1 MNELW
6 ATFFKFDFWF
16 IWKKIFFKQ
25 SSHDMKDG
33 DTPANKW
40 DIFKNY
46 FLGKLLLTSVLSV
59 KILYHFLKNVTG
71 WVSSC

>member
-6 ATFFKFDFWF
+6 ATFFKFDFWC
-16 IWKKIFFKQ
+16 IWKKNFFKQ

-46 FLGKLLLTSVLSV
+46 FLGKLF
-59 KILYHFLKNVTG
+59 K
-71 WVSSC
+71 C